1 MVYCYNHY
9 YYCITILLSLG
20 NYANERVVEMN
31 FFTDEKQLIVST
43 NKRLL
48 LLILGNR
55 SNYATSSTITTT
67 TTSNINS
74 SSVVVTPL
82 NASLKRLSLSPKSS
96 SSPSVLSSTLSPSA
110 TVSTPITTAE
120 NISSTSSPPSPSP
133 SSSSSST
140 TTTKPFLMNNIESS
154 KNESED
160 STFISS
166 NLKHEN
172 LDIIGW
178 VELDRAIPGKKG
190 IFAMY
195 ATSKYVPISPG
206 ASTAKL
212 QRIITQ
218 WRIVEEDNE
227 MSFAYHK
234 SSSSSSSSSGK
245 KKSNCSIYRFEWT
258 DEMFQSAL
266 DKIKYF

>member
-1 MVYCYNHY
+1 MVYCYNY
-9 YYCITILLSLG
+9 FYCCITILLSLG

-55 SNYATSSTITTT
+55 SNYATSSSTITTT

-74 SSVVVTPL
+74 SSVVVTPF

-120 NISSTSSPPSPSP
+120 NISSTSSPPSPS
-133 SSSSSST
+133 SSSSST
-140 TTTKPFLMNNIESS
+140 TTTKPFLVNNIESS

-234 SSSSSSSSSGK
+234 SSSSSSSSGK

>member
-1 MVYCYNHY
+1 
-9 YYCITILLSLG
+9 
-20 NYANERVVEMN
+20 
-31 FFTDEKQLIVST
+31 
-43 NKRLL
+43 
-48 LLILGNR
+48 
-55 SNYATSSTITTT
+55 
-67 TTSNINS
+67 
-74 SSVVVTPL
+74 
-82 NASLKRLSLSPKSS
+82 
-96 SSPSVLSSTLSPSA
+96 
-110 TVSTPITTAE
+110 
-120 NISSTSSPPSPSP
+120 
-133 SSSSSST
+133 
-140 TTTKPFLMNNIESS
+140 MNNIESS
-154 KNESED
+154 KNESSSTSED

-166 NLKHEN
+166 TSRHEN

-195 ATSKYVPISPG
+195 ATSNYIPISPG

-234 SSSSSSSSSGK
+234 SSSSSSSSGN

>member
-1 MVYCYNHY
+1 
-9 YYCITILLSLG
+9 
-20 NYANERVVEMN
+20 
-31 FFTDEKQLIVST
+31 
-43 NKRLL
+43 
-48 LLILGNR
+48 
-55 SNYATSSTITTT
+55 
-67 TTSNINS
+67 
-74 SSVVVTPL
+74 
-82 NASLKRLSLSPKSS
+82 
-96 SSPSVLSSTLSPSA
+96 
-110 TVSTPITTAE
+110 
-120 NISSTSSPPSPSP
+120 
-133 SSSSSST
+133 
-140 TTTKPFLMNNIESS
+140 MNNIESS
-154 KNESED
+154 KNESSSTSED
-160 STFISS
+160 STFISTIS
-166 NLKHEN
+166 KHEN

-195 ATSKYVPISPG
+195 ATSNYVPISPG

-234 SSSSSSSSSGK
+234 SSSSSSSPGN